1 MSYRVR
7 LLGPLETFAED
18 GTRLAPPTG
27 QQLRT
32 LVSLAMRP
40 GNERSDVFLQN
51 MLWGRD
57 DYNPP
62 LPPIISKVR
71 AWIPLSK
78 QTPGTRTYKTLLQ
91 RSDVDASDFI
101 DRVAAAGSPIPV
113 GEADELLGL
122 WRGDPASLFDF
133 LDPSEFN
140 PLARARAELIA
151 QLSTWSRTELGKL
164 TNLEAFRMLF
174 EDDCRSLPLGERP
187 RAKRLLV
194 VDDDPALTD
203 MLAELLRGYQCVPA
217 HNLGEAM
224 DLVTDPSV
232 TLAGALVDLHLTKH
246 LDSQGLQVLD
256 ALREHRPE
264 VPRVLLTSSPM
275 ADGMS
280 YVTTQYGLYEILVK
294 NGNDAP
300 TRTRRTVDK
309 MMSDS
314 AESNLLRARAT
325 LDTLSSSVMQTLQR
339 RAVSVRQ
346 HMRRGEASAEDL
358 SSVIEEM
365 ENAERSIEEAKSAL
379 QGITEP
385 TDASAAIAAFKQQW
399 VGLLERRGSNG

>member
-1 MSYRVR
+1 
-7 LLGPLETFAED
+7 
-18 GTRLAPPTG
+18 
-27 QQLRT
+27 
-32 LVSLAMRP
+32 
-40 GNERSDVFLQN
+40 
-51 MLWGRD
+51 
-57 DYNPP
+57 
-62 LPPIISKVR
+62 
-71 AWIPLSK
+71 
-78 QTPGTRTYKTLLQ
+78 
-91 RSDVDASDFI
+91 
-101 DRVAAAGSPIPV
+101 
-113 GEADELLGL
+113 
-122 WRGDPASLFDF
+122 
-133 LDPSEFN
+133 
-140 PLARARAELIA
+140 
-151 QLSTWSRTELGKL
+151 
-164 TNLEAFRMLF
+164 MLF